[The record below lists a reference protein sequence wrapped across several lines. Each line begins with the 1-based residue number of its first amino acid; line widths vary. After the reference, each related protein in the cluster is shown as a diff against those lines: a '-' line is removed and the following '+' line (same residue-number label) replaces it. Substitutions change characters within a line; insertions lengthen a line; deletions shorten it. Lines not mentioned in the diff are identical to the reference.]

1 MRSSAILKAAVLG
14 SSVCLLL
21 SARNAGAQT
30 VLNPGWELTP
40 DANGYGTDST
50 VASWTMDP
58 TVQTNGTAGNPGFRD
73 SFYNNTP
80 GGNSS
85 FWIQTFESSGDA
97 FQNVPGVTPGLT
109 YTFGSQML
117 FELGSGSTEGAGNGF
132 DAITVANNPGNPAA
146 TPPVPANTAPIK
158 VYLQMLF
165 KNAANHVIA
174 IDETD
179 IGPTVTLDR
188 TWAPYSVS
196 GVAPAGATSVTL
208 DIGWANGGG
217 DGGTGSQSAFAD
229 DATLNVPEPASI
241 GLLGMG
247 GMALL
252 ARRRAKRSV

>member
-1 MRSSAILKAAVLG
+1 MIKAAVLAG
-14 SSVCLLL
+14 SVGLLL
-21 SARNAGAQT
+21 SARHAGAQ
-30 VLNPGWELTP
+30 VIGNPGWEAPT
-40 DANGYGTDST
+40 DAAGFGTDST

-80 GGNSS
+80 GGNAS
-85 FWIQTFESSGDA
+85 FWLQTFEASGDA
-97 FQNVPGVTPGLT
+97 FQTLSGVTPGLNYNFT
-109 YTFGSQML
+109 SQML
-117 FELGSGSTEGAGNGF
+117 FELGNGTTEGPGNGF
-132 DAITVANNPGNPAA
+132 DAITVANNPGNPTAN
-146 TPPVPANTAPIK
+146 PPVPPNTAPIK

-174 IDETD
+174 TDETD

-188 TWAPYSVS
+188 KWAPYSVT
-196 GVAPAGATSVTL
+196 GVAPVGATQVTL
-208 DIGWANGGG
+208 VLGWVNGGG
-217 DGGTGSQSAFAD
+217 DGNTGGQSAFAD